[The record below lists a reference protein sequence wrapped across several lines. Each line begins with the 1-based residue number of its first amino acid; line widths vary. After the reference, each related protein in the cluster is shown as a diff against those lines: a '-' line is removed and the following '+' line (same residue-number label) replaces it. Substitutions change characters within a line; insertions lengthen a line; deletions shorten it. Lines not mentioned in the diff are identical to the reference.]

1 MSAPSL
7 LSNMQDSFSD
17 TLRLPL
23 IDHAGALLDQ
33 NLSKGL
39 GAYHRQYWMR
49 LFTVLQGQFPLLSK
63 LVGAKSFN
71 VLVQGYL
78 LEHAPSHRDL
88 GEIPLRL
95 LDYGESRLDE
105 REREALQIDFAFWR
119 CFRAPEDE
127 ALRVESDAIAQL
139 AGQRLTPRASVAIV
153 REHWNLMEVRAE
165 AGAMMPT
172 RLVEPVPWVVYRG
185 TESIRF
191 ERLAPFEAKLLEWMA
206 EMSLSEAL
214 ARVQEDTGEEA
225 LAKSVGT
232 WLGRAVSRE
241 HWRAR

>member
-1 MSAPSL
+1 MSVPSL
-7 LSNMQDSFSD
+7 LSAVQDSFSKA
-17 TLRLPL
+17 LRLP
-23 IDHAGALLDQ
+23 IVDQNGAMLEQ

-39 GAYHRQYWMR
+39 DAYHRQYWMR

-63 LVGAKSFN
+63 LIGARPFN

-88 GEIPLRL
+88 GEVPRRFLS
-95 LDYGESRLDE
+95 YGESRLGE

-127 ALRVESDAIAQL
+127 ALRIESDAIANL
-139 AGQRLTPRASVAIV
+139 AGQRLAPRASVAIV
-153 REHWNLMEVRAE
+153 HEHWNLMEVRAAACE
-165 AGAMMPT
+165 TLPRALAAPAA
-172 RLVEPVPWVVYRG
+172 WVVYRS

-191 ERLAPFEAKLLEWMA
+191 ERLAPFEAMLLESMDQ
-206 EMSLSEAL
+206 MSLSCAL
-214 ARVQEDTGEEA
+214 AHVQEVAGAEV

-232 WLGRAVSRE
+232 WLKRAVSRE